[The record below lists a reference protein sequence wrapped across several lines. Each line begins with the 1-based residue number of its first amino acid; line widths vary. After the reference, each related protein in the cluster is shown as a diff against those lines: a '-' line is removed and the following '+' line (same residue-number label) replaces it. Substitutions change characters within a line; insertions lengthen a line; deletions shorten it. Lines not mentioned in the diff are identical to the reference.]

1 MLHDQ
6 YSDLSGLYYT
16 TDPQPQPPTSPTRRE
31 SLRGLRATHSASTR
45 LNGPG
50 RSPDMA
56 LEAMVH
62 ELHNAAL
69 LTCVVAS
76 WANGIANRSSAAP
89 PQSVETFLPRDPGVF
104 LTISRWERDTGI
116 SREALA
122 SADAFFRS
130 LPHAR
135 RSFERFKKEAR
146 EIGLPRAAA
155 LNQCVIVDSWRAACI
170 GGLAALDDLGEAIQS
185 EISGRHLQTGRILFA
200 LLTSCRNGMS
210 PCLDETG
217 VPYLPELPQR
227 RRERRFALLEN
238 CFVATPCETI
248 SAYARDIS
256 EGGIGLERVGNL
268 DVGDFVRVHLPIGR
282 VFEGHVA
289 WVRRG
294 SAGVK
299 FLEPLRPGDPLI
311 SN

>member
-1 MLHDQ
+1 MLHVL
-6 YSDLSGLYYT
+6 YSDLSGPHFS
-16 TDPQPQPPTSPTRRE
+16 TDPQLRLLPRSTEAGRLPAASRSTSTGLN
-31 SLRGLRATHSASTR
+31 SLR
-45 LNGPG
+45 

-69 LTCVVAS
+69 QTCVVAS
-76 WANGIANRSSAAP
+76 WANGIANRSSSTA

-104 LTISRWERDTGI
+104 LTLSRWERDTAI
-116 SREALA
+116 SHEALA

-130 LPHAR
+130 LPPAR
-135 RSFERFKKEAR
+135 RSFERFKKEAL

-170 GGLAALDDLGEAIQS
+170 GGLAALDDLGEDLQA
-185 EISGRHLQTGRILFA
+185 EISERHLQTGRILFA

-217 VPYLPELPQR
+217 TPYLPELPQR

-238 CFVATPCETI
+238 CFVATPRETM

-268 DVGDFVRVHLPIGR
+268 EAGAFVRIHLPIGR

-294 SAGVK
+294 SAGIK
-299 FLEPLRPGDPLI
+299 FLEPLRTGDPLI
-311 SN
+311 AD